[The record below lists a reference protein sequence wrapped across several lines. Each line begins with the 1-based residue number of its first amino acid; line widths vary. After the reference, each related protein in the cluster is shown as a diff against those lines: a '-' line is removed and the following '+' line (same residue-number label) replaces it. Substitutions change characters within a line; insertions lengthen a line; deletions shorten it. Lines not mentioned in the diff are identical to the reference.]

1 MIRVPAKAMVSLS
14 PTMIP
19 GSYSPPLCVPWN
31 SFVSRISGVP
41 CNDVVWLPIIPGRPR
56 LCATSKF
63 TATRWR
69 FTRVANRGR
78 NNPFSLHSH
87 IPIHNPLGKITDERQ
102 LHIPSPYSTY
112 HAYNPGHEPYYV
124 E

>member
-1 MIRVPAKAMVSLS
+1 MIRVPAHPMVSLS

-19 GSYSPPLCVPWN
+19 WNYSPPLCVPWN

-41 CNDVVWLPIIPGRPR
+41 CSDVVWLPIIPGRPR
-56 LCATSKF
+56 PCATSMF

-69 FTRVANRGR
+69 FTRVANRER

-87 IPIHNPLGKITDERQ
+87 IPAHIPFGKITDERQ
-102 LHIPSPYSTY
+102 LHILPPDSAH
-112 HAYNPGHEPYYV
+112 HAYNPRDERDYI